1 MGNII
6 FSLLR
11 TMDGLPPD
19 QGKLASPGYINADPP
34 NEPVFALTAGG
45 SGYASEIQQAG
56 GSVAVDGF
64 GGINLTVPGGAFLGL
79 DSFNNITLNTS
90 TTTGVITLRA
100 DGAGHDVNIYQAGTI
115 AFDTVGAGA
124 ITNLQTINGVVYP
137 PPGGGGGTSI
147 TQAGALVACL
157 GNGGVTISSIG
168 AGVTVDVTNAGT
180 IAFDTLGS
188 KAITG
193 LSTINGSAYPPPA
206 YVLPSDLTVSTLTA
220 ANYVST
226 TALQGVSSIN
236 GSAYPPASY
245 VLPADITVSTLTA
258 ATYVDAASY
267 INVSSISG
275 AGSVSITG
283 SDIYLVDGINT
294 GLTVV
299 GSVTSLNGVSSITGN
314 SVSLYSSGS
323 DITMIADSGLMNL
336 TNGTGL
342 QTSGN
347 IVPSFDNTF
356 NVGLVGQAWADVY
369 ATNGYFSTI
378 NGSAYP
384 PASYVLPA
392 DITVSTLTAATY
404 VDAAS
409 YINVSSISG
418 AGSVS
423 ITGSDIYLVD
433 GINVGLTVVGS
444 VTSLNGVSSITG
456 GNVSIA
462 STAGDLTMSA
472 DSGLMSLINNTGIQ
486 ASANIVPSADASIN
500 LGIAGQAWND
510 VYATN
515 GYFSTLN
522 GAITLTN
529 SNITSGTLE
538 ATAGIVLDGAATLT
552 INGSTG
558 AEGNVVAISG
568 GYPAWVEPA
577 VMPSG
582 VITNADI
589 IGATW
594 DGVGT
599 LGQYAYSF
607 NIGVTLNSAAV
618 VQVATWESDADE
630 ASTYWV
636 VSSGLDSGLLRIVLA
651 GNPVAVTNYNLSWV
665 VLSNAGSPP

>member
-1 MGNII
+1 MSE
-6 FSLLR
+6 FA
-11 TMDGLPPD
+11 TDE
-19 QGKLASPGYINADPP
+19 GKLFTDGYLNANPPGQPQ
-34 NEPVFALTAGG
+34 FALSAGG
-45 SGYASEIQQAG
+45 TGYASEIQRAG
-56 GSVAVDGF
+56 GSVVVDSF
-64 GGINLTVPGGAFLGL
+64 GGINLTVPGGAFLGI

-90 TTTGVITLRA
+90 TTTGVITIETA
-100 DGAGHDVNIYQAGTI
+100 GAGNDVNITNAGTI
-115 AFDTVGAGA
+115 SFDTVGAGA
-124 ITNLQTINGVVYP
+124 LENVQTINGVVYP

-147 TQAGALVACL
+147 TQGGALVACL
-157 GNGGVTISSIG
+157 GNGGINISSIG
-168 AGVTVDVTNAGT
+168 AGVTADIANAGT
-180 IAFDTLGS
+180 IAFDAAGAR
-188 KAITG
+188 AITG
-193 LSTINGSAYPPPA
+193 LSTING
-206 YVLPSDLTVSTLTA
+206 A
-220 ANYVST
+220 AFV
-226 TALQGVSSIN
+226 N
-236 GSAYPPASY
+236 GSAPY

-283 SDIYLVDGINT
+283 SGGVTISSIGAGVTVDVTNAGTIAFDAVGPAAIT
-294 GLTVV
+294 GL
-299 GSVTSLNGVSSITGN
+299 
-314 SVSLYSSGS
+314 
-323 DITMIADSGLMNL
+323 
-336 TNGTGL
+336 
-342 QTSGN
+342 
-347 IVPSFDNTF
+347 
-356 NVGLVGQAWADVY
+356 
-369 ATNGYFSTI
+369 STI
-378 NGSAYP
+378 NGAAFVNGSAP
-384 PASYVLPA
+384 YVLPA
-392 DITVSTLTAATY
+392 DITVSTLTAATS
-404 VDAAS
+404 VDAPS

-433 GINVGLTVVGS
+433 GIDTGLTVVGS

-456 GNVSIA
+456 PNVSIA

-472 DSGLMSLINNTGIQ
+472 DSGLVSLTNGTGLQ
-486 ASANIVPSADASIN
+486 TSANIVPSFDTTFN
-500 LGIAGQAWND
+500 LGISGQAWND

-522 GAITLTN
+522 GGITLTSN
-529 SNITSGTLE
+529 NITSATLE
-538 ATAGIVLDGAATLT
+538 ATSGIVLDGAATLT

-665 VLSNAGSPP
+665 VLSNGGSPP